1 METSERRVI
10 SVIVINEASVLSR
23 VTDLF
28 SGRGYNITSLTVAPI
43 PESKYS
49 RLTIVT
55 SGSVRVIEQ
64 ITKQLH
70 KLIPILKV
78 YEHEDL
84 VEKEM
89 AMVKFP
95 ASENIA
101 DISALC
107 EAYNGKIVNV
117 GENVIIVMVA
127 DEPDRIKHFI
137 QAATKFNPI
146 ECLYLRYSIS
156 MTRFSFCE
164 LLALKYGSNIS
175 PFFSCFW
182 L

>member
-1 METSERRVI
+1 MADNERRVI
-10 SVIVINEASVLSR
+10 SVIVANEASVLSR
-23 VTDLF
+23 ITDLF

-70 KLIPILKV
+70 KLVPVLRV
-78 YEHEDL
+78 YEHADL

-89 AMVKFP
+89 ALIKFP
-95 ASENIA
+95 VSENIT
-101 DISALC
+101 DINTLC

-117 GENVIIVMVA
+117 GDNVIIAMVA
-127 DEPDRIKHFI
+127 DEPKRIENFLKI
-137 QAATKFNPI
+137 IKKYNPKEI
-146 ECLYLRYSIS
+146 VVGGAV
-156 MTRFSFCE
+156 
-164 LLALKYGSNIS
+164 ALER
-175 PFFSCFW
+175 
-182 L
+182 

>member
-1 METSERRVI
+1 MTENSERRVI

-23 VTDLF
+23 ITDLF

-70 KLIPILKV
+70 KLIPILRV
-78 YEHEDL
+78 YEHADL

-89 AMVKFP
+89 ALVKFP
-95 ASENIA
+95 ISDNIS
-101 DISALC
+101 DINTLC

-117 GENVIIVMVA
+117 GENVIIAMVA
-127 DEPDRIKHFI
+127 DEPKRVENFLRVIKRY
-137 QAATKFNPI
+137 NPKEI
-146 ECLYLRYSIS
+146 VRSGAV
-156 MTRFSFCE
+156 
-164 LLALKYGSNIS
+164 ALER
-175 PFFSCFW
+175 
-182 L
+182 

>member
-1 METSERRVI
+1 MHDNNERRVV
-10 SVIVINEASVLSR
+10 SVIVVNEASVLSR
-23 VTDLF
+23 ITDLF

-70 KLIPILKV
+70 KLIPVLRV

-89 AMVKFP
+89 ALVKFP
-95 ASENIA
+95 ITENIS
-101 DISALC
+101 DISAIC
-107 EAYNGKIVNV
+107 NAYNGKIVNV
-117 GENVIIVMVA
+117 GHDVIITMVA
-127 DEPDRIKHFI
+127 DEPKRVDHYLEAVRKY
-137 QAATKFNPI
+137 NPKEI
-146 ECLYLRYSIS
+146 VRSGAV
-156 MTRFSFCE
+156 
-164 LLALKYGSNIS
+164 ALER
-175 PFFSCFW
+175 
-182 L
+182 

>member
-1 METSERRVI
+1 MNDNNERRVV
-10 SVIVINEASVLSR
+10 SVIVVNEASVLSR
-23 VTDLF
+23 ITDLF

-70 KLIPILKV
+70 KLIPVLRV
-78 YEHEDL
+78 YEHADL

-101 DISALC
+101 DISTLC

-117 GENVIIVMVA
+117 GENIIIVMVA
-127 DEPDRIKHFI
+127 DEPKRIDNFLKLI
-137 QAATKFNPI
+137 KRYNPKEI
-146 ECLYLRYSIS
+146 VKSGAV
-156 MTRFSFCE
+156 
-164 LLALKYGSNIS
+164 ALER
-175 PFFSCFW
+175 
-182 L
+182 

>member
-1 METSERRVI
+1 MQDENARRVI
-10 SVIVINEASVLSR
+10 SVIVVNEASVLSR
-23 VTDLF
+23 ITDLF

-55 SGSVRVIEQ
+55 SGSVRVSEQ

-70 KLIPILKV
+70 KLIPVLKV
-78 YEHEDL
+78 YEHADL

-89 AMVKFP
+89 ALVKFP

-107 EAYNGKIVNV
+107 SSYNGKIVNV
-117 GENVIIVMVA
+117 GDNVVIAMVA
-127 DEPDRIKHFI
+127 DEPKRIENFLKLI
-137 QAATKFNPI
+137 NRYNPKEI
-146 ECLYLRYSIS
+146 VKSGS
-156 MTRFSFCE
+156 V
-164 LLALKYGSNIS
+164 ALER
-175 PFFSCFW
+175 
-182 L
+182 

>member
-1 METSERRVI
+1 MTENSERRVV
-10 SVIVINEASVLSR
+10 SVIVVNEASVLSR
-23 VTDLF
+23 ITNLF

-70 KLIPILKV
+70 KLIPVLRV
-78 YEHEDL
+78 YEHADL

-95 ASENIA
+95 ITENIS
-101 DISALC
+101 DINTLC

-117 GENVIIVMVA
+117 GDNVVIAMVT
-127 DEPDRIKHFI
+127 DEPKRIDNFLAVIKRY
-137 QAATKFNPI
+137 NPKEI
-146 ECLYLRYSIS
+146 VRSGAV
-156 MTRFSFCE
+156 
-164 LLALKYGSNIS
+164 ALER
-175 PFFSCFW
+175 
-182 L
+182 

>member
-1 METSERRVI
+1 MNDNNARRVV
-10 SVIVINEASVLSR
+10 SVIVVNEASVLSR
-23 VTDLF
+23 ITDLF

-70 KLIPILKV
+70 KLIPVLRV
-78 YEHEDL
+78 YEHADL

-95 ASENIA
+95 ANENIA
-101 DISALC
+101 DISTLC
-107 EAYNGKIVNV
+107 EVYNGKIVNV

-127 DEPDRIKHFI
+127 DEPKRVDNFLKIIKRY
-137 QAATKFNPI
+137 NPKEI
-146 ECLYLRYSIS
+146 VRSGAV
-156 MTRFSFCE
+156 
-164 LLALKYGSNIS
+164 ALER
-175 PFFSCFW
+175 
-182 L
+182 

>member
-10 SVIVINEASVLSR
+10 SVIVINESSVLSR
-23 VTDLF
+23 ITDLF
-28 SGRGYNITSLTVAPI
+28 SARGYNITSLTVAPI

-70 KLIPILKV
+70 KLIPILRV

-101 DISALC
+101 DISTLC

-117 GENVIIVMVA
+117 GENIIIVMVA
-127 DEPDRIKHFI
+127 DEPKRIDNFLKLI
-137 QAATKFNPI
+137 KRYNPKEI
-146 ECLYLRYSIS
+146 VKSGAV
-156 MTRFSFCE
+156 
-164 LLALKYGSNIS
+164 ALER
-175 PFFSCFW
+175 
-182 L
+182 

>member
-1 METSERRVI
+1 MSDNNARRVV

-23 VTDLF
+23 ITDLF

-70 KLIPILKV
+70 KLIPVLRV
-78 YEHEDL
+78 YEHEDM

-89 AMVKFP
+89 ALVKFP
-95 ASENIA
+95 ITENLS
-101 DISALC
+101 DINALC

-117 GENVIIVMVA
+117 GENIVIVMVA
-127 DEPDRIKHFI
+127 DEPRRIDNFLNAVK
-137 QAATKFNPI
+137 
-146 ECLYLRYSIS
+146 RYSPKEIVRS
-156 MTRFSFCE
+156 GAV
-164 LLALKYGSNIS
+164 ALER
-175 PFFSCFW
+175 
-182 L
+182 

>member
-1 METSERRVI
+1 MMADNERRVI
-10 SVIVINEASVLSR
+10 SVIVANEASVLSR
-23 VTDLF
+23 ITDLF

-70 KLIPILKV
+70 KLVPVLRV
-78 YEHEDL
+78 YEHADL

-89 AMVKFP
+89 ALIKFP
-95 ASENIA
+95 VSENIT
-101 DISALC
+101 DINTLC

-117 GENVIIVMVA
+117 GDNVIIAMVA
-127 DEPDRIKHFI
+127 DEPKRIENFLKI
-137 QAATKFNPI
+137 IKKYNPKEI
-146 ECLYLRYSIS
+146 VVGGAV
-156 MTRFSFCE
+156 
-164 LLALKYGSNIS
+164 ALER
-175 PFFSCFW
+175 
-182 L
+182 